1 MYFQDGKGPFL
12 GKSNRVEKLWTKLWE
27 EAASMAKKTFDIFK
41 RLGRNEPFW
50 GKNMVKKRNIMPI
63 RGKLRNFFPFPW
75 EKLGKA

>member
-1 MYFQDGKGPFL
+1 MDKVVGESCFYGQ
-12 GKSNRVEKLWTKLWE
+12 
-27 EAASMAKKTFDIFK
+27 KTFDIFK
-41 RLGRNEPFW
+41 RLGRNEPFL